1 MSGIATSVLDA
12 NSSGSS
18 TSCHKRVYQGVT
30 DTEMGKFLFFGVMA
44 FVLFSFALAHFPCQ
58 RKTWLDYMSN
68 HIIRSSDPPVKQAD
82 FAWGRFWGTLSL
94 CCLRG
99 GFVFCLLVVF
109 FLIWILFLYLPEWK
123 EKPAVLV

>member
-30 DTEMGKFLFFGVMA
+30 DTEMGNFLFVGVMV
-44 FVLFSFALAHFPCQ
+44 FVVFSFALAHFPCQ

-82 FAWGRFWGTLSL
+82 FAWGRFWGTFCPCVVYEEDLS
-94 CCLRG
+94 
-99 GFVFCLLVVF
+99 FVYLSF
-109 FLIWILFLYLPEWK
+109 FF
-123 EKPAVLV
+123 